1 MAETTFPA
9 LVLFFRAGGPFMID
23 LECPKCGGVG
33 SVPNNKANARM
44 VCRKCRAIFH
54 MGPTGRT
61 VLGEPPPEGSKE
73 SRQAKVVAMPKAV
86 NEGGI
91 EFDLSFDKTKFLIL
105 AGLLA
110 VLGIGYFVMNREVEG
125 LAEHAKLIAEAFA
138 NDNLEF
144 LKKSA
149 SSGTAD
155 DVVRAYDTI
164 HPLIEDLKRE
174 TVTNK
179 LMVTVLVVDE
189 NRRQRTGQVAAFF
202 APKAG
207 DSRSEKI
214 AAAAGTTTGK
224 KSAAE
229 ITLNFNLDATGNW
242 VLDGQR
248 TLQSAPASGR

>member
-1 MAETTFPA
+1 
-9 LVLFFRAGGPFMID
+9 MID

-33 SVPNNKANARM
+33 SVPNNKAQGRL

-73 SRQAKVVAMPKAV
+73 ERQAKVAALPKATM
-86 NEGGI
+86 NEGGF
-91 EFDLSFDKTKFLIL
+91 ELDLSFDKKKALIL

-110 VLGIGYFVMNREVEG
+110 VLGLSYFFMSREVES
-125 LAEHAKLIAEAFA
+125 LADRAKEVADAFA
-138 NDNLEF
+138 SGNLEY

-149 SSGTAD
+149 ASGTAD
-155 DVVRAYDTI
+155 DVVRSYDAI
-164 HPLIEDLKRE
+164 HPQIEDLKKE
-174 TVTNK
+174 TTTNQ
-179 LMVTVLVVDE
+179 LIVTVVVVDE

-214 AAAAGTTTGK
+214 AAAAGTTSGK

-229 ITLNFNLDATGNW
+229 INLNFNLEPTGSW
-242 VLDGQR
+242 SLDGQR
-248 TLQSAPASGR
+248 TLQSIGPQQR